1 MNNKH
6 IKGLPVISIAD
17 GRKLGKVHHVFFDL
31 TEKRIAGFSVVED
44 SGGLFSME
52 PEHAD
57 LVDVEDVHSLGPAAL
72 TLDDAASARGTKLAA
87 RYGDFV
93 ELEDLLKRKVV
104 TAGGVEVGTVAS
116 VDFDERGFQLNAIEV
131 SPGFFKGNRAVL
143 TEHVLS
149 LGPDAVVVVEG
160 VLGDE
165 AEAEA
170 AAETQMISASEAAEV
185 LAPPPGASIRGG
197 QASEFV
203 VGDVEI
209 GDDRPHGT
217 AGSERTSERGG

>member
-44 SGGLFSME
+44 GGGLFSME

-57 LVDVEDVHSLGPAAL
+57 LVDVEDVHSLGPDAL

-160 VLGDE
+160 VLGEE
-165 AEAEA
+165 AEG
-170 AAETQMISASEAAEV
+170 AAESQMITASEAAEV

-209 GDDRPHGT
+209 DDVGPHGT
-217 AGSERTSERGG
+217 AGSERASGREG